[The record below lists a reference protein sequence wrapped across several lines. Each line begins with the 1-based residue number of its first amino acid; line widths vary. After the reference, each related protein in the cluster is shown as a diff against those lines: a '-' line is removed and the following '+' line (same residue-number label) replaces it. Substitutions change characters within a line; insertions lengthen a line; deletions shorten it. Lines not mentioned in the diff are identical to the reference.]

1 MIGKKLKVNDYKFT
15 YGQETVVVNLHG
27 VFKNIKNGN
36 KYAIY
41 SYDNNNSKLYYGTFY
56 KRNNEAVIMTSKENP
71 KEIVKEFVDFLLKDD
86 KNDKFEVITLKE
98 INSIQIIDEYTADF
112 NVDIAKLY
120 DLTIPKPIIK
130 EIPKETKK
138 KKPISIAAIFFTLF
152 IIVIIA
158 FFFFNPEVI
167 IGKDKHYSCVKN
179 YYHSSIPAS
188 INEQINLT
196 FNGKENIKSIDLIN
210 DYKFNDTNYYKEFKD
225 KGYFYQYIKDVDAHK
240 FIDESNTY
248 RVFSKIDIT
257 GDFFLPTSE
266 KELIEYY
273 ENNKYIC
280 KVVEVDE

>member
-15 YGQETVVVNLHG
+15 YGQETVVVNLYG

-41 SYDNNNSKLYYGTFY
+41 SYDNNNSKLCYGTFY

-71 KEIVKEFVDFLLKDD
+71 KDVVKEFVDFILKND
-86 KNDKFEVITLKE
+86 KNDQFEVITLKE

-112 NVDIAKLY
+112 DVDIAKLY

-152 IIVIIA
+152 IIVVIA

-167 IGKDKHYSCVKN
+167 IGKDRHYSCVKN
-179 YYHSSIPAS
+179 YYHSSIPS
-188 INEQINLT
+188 SVSEQINLT
-196 FNGKENIKSIDLIN
+196 FNGKENIKSIDIIN
-210 DYKFNDTNYYKEFKD
+210 DYKFNDTNYYEEFRD